1 MTVHPAVAAAVAD
14 AHRREWAFVL
24 AATVRVTRDLDLAE
38 ECVQEAYARALG
50 TWGSTGIP
58 GRPGAWLTTV
68 ARRRAVDLLR
78 RDATARRV
86 LPLLVTDPALAPGTG
101 LADDGPGACA
111 LPGQAS
117 SAVASSAG
125 SARPAGTAEA
135 QIPDDRLRLVFTCC
149 HPTLSDEAQVALAL
163 RLLCGLSTAEVAR
176 AFLVSE
182 KTMAARITRAKKK
195 IAAARIPYRVPPV
208 AELPERVDAV
218 LTVVHLLYSTGYAAP
233 AGDEL
238 MRTDLAE
245 RSLDLA
251 RMLHGLLAGHH
262 EVTGLLALILL
273 TDARRDARVDGDG
286 RLVLLSEQDRARWDT
301 AKIAE
306 GAALVREALGTG
318 PPGRFTL
325 MAAIAAVHDEAPS
338 FADTDWAQIVGLYD
352 VLMRRWPSPVVA
364 LNRAVAVGFADG
376 PGAGLTDLDA
386 LAERPELAGY
396 GYLSASRADF
406 LRRLGRTDEA
416 RLAYQEALLLT
427 ENAAERAFLA
437 ARLDQLGP

>member
-38 ECVQEAYARALG
+38 ECVQDAYARALG

-111 LPGQAS
+111 LRGQAS

-386 LAERPELAGY
+386 LAESPELAGY